1 MRWNRSFEWKISHN
15 GTKNGKMPICVSKTE
30 YNIVALLEN
39 GAKLVSEVGVGAQII
54 AADDS
59 DWRKVEDK
67 TIKLMV
73 NHGLIHQTGEY
84 PRYRYRLCTGVSLSN
99 LKKEN
104 R

>member
-1 MRWNRSFEWKISHN
+1 MRLHRPDNWKLSHN
-15 GTKNGKMPICVSKTE
+15 GTKDPKRLICVSKTE

-39 GAKLVSEVGVGAQII
+39 GAKLVSEVGEGAKIV

-73 NHGLIHQTGEY
+73 NHGLIRQTGEY
-84 PRYRYRLCTGVSLSN
+84 PHYKYHLCAGITLSN

>member
-1 MRWNRSFEWKISHN
+1 MRWNRSFEWKISHS
-15 GTKNGKMPICVSKTE
+15 GTKGQKTPVCVSKTE

-39 GAKLVSEVGVGAQII
+39 GAKLVSEVGNGAQIV
-54 AADDS
+54 AADES
-59 DWRKVEDK
+59 DWRRVEDK

-84 PRYRYRLCTGVSLSN
+84 PHYKYHLCAGITLSN